1 MNRGLKS
8 IGLFFIFVVVVVA
21 GRNLGLVHH
30 AVTTTSTTSTTTSST
45 STSTTT
51 LAPVACQGGDF
62 SSVDNG
68 GQGAAGTAYD
78 SATLTKITP
87 GSCAVDGYP
96 LLTLQT
102 SQGVVV
108 TSITADHSATSPQFT
123 SAAANA
129 APQAITVAKGTA
141 LRFDYTYSENGTNC
155 ATIST
160 INVQVAKNGSSTPI
174 SLSFPASVCGSVTVS
189 ALYLDPGAP

>member
-45 STSTTT
+45 STST

-78 SATLTKITP
+78 SATLTKVTP
-87 GSCAVDGYP
+87 GSCVVDGYP

-108 TSITADHSATSPQFT
+108 TSITTDHSASSAQFT

-160 INVQVAKNGSSTPI
+160 INVQVAKNGSSSPI
-174 SLSFPASVCGSVTVS
+174 SLSFPASVCGPVTVS